1 MTANVNKDISHFKEN
16 FFYGLSKRQAFAF
29 GSILLLIFI
38 SMWARDYVG
47 GEFVAALCYIGIFPI
62 AVIGFY
68 QRDGLKGEE
77 FMALLARQYRM
88 KRELGLLNQWE
99 DTRPIRR
106 IEIDVVSEEAA
117 DPSVAI
123 EPVDESDG
131 AQDFIEDTFDDI
143 NTEETN
149 IEEAIVQ

>member
-16 FFYGLSKRQAFAF
+16 FFYGLSKRQTFAF
-29 GSILLLIFI
+29 GGILLLIFI
-38 SMWARDYVG
+38 SMWAGDYVG

-88 KRELGLLNQWE
+88 KRELGLLNPWE

-106 IEIDVVSEEAA
+106 IEVDVASEDVT
-117 DPSVAI
+117 DPSAAI
-123 EPVDESDG
+123 ETIDEPDDTPDSV
-131 AQDFIEDTFDDI
+131 EDAFDDVDA
-143 NTEETN
+143 EETD
-149 IEEAIVQ
+149 IEENIVQ

>member
-1 MTANVNKDISHFKEN
+1 
-16 FFYGLSKRQAFAF
+16 
-29 GSILLLIFI
+29 
-38 SMWARDYVG
+38 
-47 GEFVAALCYIGIFPI
+47 
-62 AVIGFY
+62 
-68 QRDGLKGEE
+68 
-77 FMALLARQYRM
+77 MALLARQYRM